1 MQVHLYKRPR
11 SLSSPPIAPRAP
23 QPVLLCMRHF
33 LVVYSC
39 GSHFGQHKPASRP
52 LAWPKFRAS
61 RGMRNVPSPFF
72 PNFQAE
78 FVGAEAQNVSRH
90 SSPTLVDQSTPRSTH
105 VLRRAPPEI
114 DPPPTPSFMAPQPH
128 VSRQRADLPPPPPPI
143 SSGCAAVPGSGCLG
157 KLSSSTT
164 DLVALARSCGARH
177 ISLLACAPTT
187 GAFRGAG
194 VFAGSSGLHS
204 LNPAAITPF
213 HGGIGSQPP

>member
-114 DPPPTPSFMAPQPH
+114 DPPPHHRSWLPNPMSLGSARTYPRRHLPFPPVAPPFPVVVVSASSRRQP
-128 VSRQRADLPPPPPPI
+128 QIL
-143 SSGCAAVPGSGCLG
+143 
-157 KLSSSTT
+157 
-164 DLVALARSCGARH
+164 
-177 ISLLACAPTT
+177 
-187 GAFRGAG
+187 
-194 VFAGSSGLHS
+194 
-204 LNPAAITPF
+204 
-213 HGGIGSQPP
+213 